1 VARSGSAAA
10 ADGQTAVDGK
20 LVTAMAL
27 SHGIVTITIN
37 PALDVSTSIDR
48 VVPVHKLRCRGL
60 QRDPGGGG
68 INVARVVRRLG
79 MDVTAVYTA
88 GGAIGQFLQQLVE
101 REQIGSRPV
110 RIAADTRESFTV
122 NEDAT
127 GQQFRFVLEGPRLEP
142 QEWAEF
148 YRTLEALEPFPTYLI
163 ASGGLA
169 PGVPDDF
176 YVRVARLA
184 KSRSAKFVVD
194 TSGRALR
201 AALEEG
207 VYLIKPNRHELSELT
222 GSPLQGE
229 ADLVKAC
236 RQLVEAAQAEVVALT
251 LGDQGALLVTRDG
264 VWRAPGLDVKPV
276 SAVGAGDSFL
286 GGMVWSLASGH
297 TLENAFRYGVAC
309 GTAALLTPGT
319 ELCHPDDVKR
329 LLAEVKLQAA

>member
-1 VARSGSAAA
+1 
-10 ADGQTAVDGK
+10 
-20 LVTAMAL
+20 MAL
-27 SHGIVTITIN
+27 SHGIVTVTIN
-37 PALDVSTSIDR
+37 PALDVSTSVDR
-48 VVPVHKLRCRGL
+48 VLPVHKLRCKGI

-79 MDVTAVYTA
+79 ANVTAVYTA

-142 QEWAEF
+142 QEWAEC
-148 YRTLEALEPFPTYLI
+148 YCTLETLEPFPAYLI

-184 KSRSAKFVVD
+184 KARSAKFVVD
-194 TSGRALR
+194 TSGPALR
-201 AALEEG
+201 AAMGEG
-207 VYLIKPNRHELSELT
+207 VYLIKPNRRELSELT
-222 GSPLQGE
+222 GSPLDGE
-229 ADLVKAC
+229 VDLVEAC
-236 RQLVEAAQAEVVALT
+236 RRIVKAAQAEVVALT
-251 LGDQGALLVTRDG
+251 LGDQGALLVTREG
-264 VWRAPGLDVKPV
+264 AWRAPALDVKPV

-286 GGMVWSLASGH
+286 GGMVWSLAFGH
-297 TLENAFRYGVAC
+297 TMEEAFRYGIAC

-319 ELCHPDDVKR
+319 ELCHREDVHR
-329 LLAEVKLQAA
+329 LLAEVTLQAV

>member
-1 VARSGSAAA
+1 
-10 ADGQTAVDGK
+10 
-20 LVTAMAL
+20 MAL
-27 SHGIVTITIN
+27 SHGIVTVTIN
-37 PALDVSTSIDR
+37 PTIDVSTSVDR

-79 MDVTAVYTA
+79 TDVTAVYTA
-88 GGAIGQFLQQLVE
+88 GGSIGQFLQQLVE
-101 REQIGSRPV
+101 RERIGSHPV
-110 RIAADTRESFTV
+110 RIAAETRESFTV

-127 GQQFRFVLEGPRLEP
+127 GEQFRFVLEGPRLQP
-142 QEWAEF
+142 QEWAECF
-148 YRTLEALEPFPTYLI
+148 HALETLEPFPGYLV

-184 KSRSAKFVVD
+184 KARGAKFVVD
-194 TSGRALR
+194 TSGPALR

-207 VYLIKPNRHELSELT
+207 VYLIKPNRRELVELV
-222 GSPLQGE
+222 GRPLDDEGAWVE
-229 ADLVKAC
+229 AC
-236 RQLVEAAQAEVVALT
+236 RGIVDAKQAAVVVLT
-251 LGDQGALLVTRDG
+251 LGHQGALLVTREG
-264 VWRAPGLDVKPV
+264 AWRAPALNVKPV

-297 TLENAFRYGVAC
+297 GLEAAFRYGVAC

-319 ELCHPDDVKR
+319 ELCHRDDVQR
-329 LLAEVKLQAA
+329 LLADVALRAI